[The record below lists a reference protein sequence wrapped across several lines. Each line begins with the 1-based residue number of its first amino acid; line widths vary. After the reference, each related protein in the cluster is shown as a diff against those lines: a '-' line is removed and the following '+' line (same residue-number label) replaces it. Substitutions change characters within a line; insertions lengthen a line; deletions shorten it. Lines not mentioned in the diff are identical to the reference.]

1 MTRLAFAVL
10 ALEAVGC
17 TSFQNRV
24 PDVPI
29 APARMVVMP
38 VTVLAFEL
46 DASDERTLQE
56 EATDAMRSNVDDAV
70 RAEAA
75 ARGIRFVTRELDNQD
90 QGTKSLYG
98 RLYRWTAKV
107 SLEIAAQATGRRD
120 FGRHSVGDWRFP
132 GDLAPLAA
140 ALQAETALSVF
151 VRDTSETT
159 GRRLMGGLGGVYTYW
174 KKIGVAC
181 LVSLHDGRMVW
192 CETKV
197 DAWFDLKDP
206 KVASDAIG
214 ELLAGLGGPGAK
226 RRSTPSMPLE
236 PRRPRSEG
244 PPP

>member
-1 MTRLAFAVL
+1 
-10 ALEAVGC
+10 
-17 TSFQNRV
+17 
-24 PDVPI
+24 
-29 APARMVVMP
+29 MVAMP

-46 DASDERTLQE
+46 DASDERTLEE

-75 ARGIRFVTRELDNQD
+75 ARGIRFVTRELDGQD
-90 QGTKSLYG
+90 QATKSLYG
-98 RLYRWTAKV
+98 RLWRWSAKA
-107 SLEIAAQATGRRD
+107 SLEIAAQATGHRD

-132 GDLAPLAA
+132 GNLVPLAA
-140 ALQAETALSVF
+140 ALQADTALSVF

-159 GRRLMGGLGGVYTYW
+159 GRRILSGLAGMYTYW

-206 KVASDAIG
+206 NVASDAIG
-214 ELLAGLGGPGAK
+214 DLLAGLGGPGAK
-226 RRSTPSMPLE
+226 RKSKPSNP
-236 PRRPRSEG
+236 PGNSRGATSG

>member
-1 MTRLAFAVL
+1 MTRRAFIVL
-10 ALEAVGC
+10 ALGAVGC
-17 TSFQNRV
+17 ASFQKRV
-24 PDVPI
+24 PDAPM

-38 VTVLAFEL
+38 ATVLAFEL
-46 DASDERTLQE
+46 DAFDERTLQE

-90 QGTKSLYG
+90 QATKLLYAH
-98 RLYRWTAKV
+98 LWRWTARV

-132 GDLAPLAA
+132 GNVAPLAA
-140 ALQAETALSVF
+140 ALQADTALSVF

-159 GRRLMGGLGGVYTYW
+159 GRRLMGGVAGVYTYW

-206 KVASDAIG
+206 KVAAIAIG
-214 ELLAGLGGPGAK
+214 ELLAGLDGPGAR
-226 RRSTPSMPLE
+226 RRSTPLAPLE
-236 PRRPRSEG
+236 PRRPRLEG